1 MSSVGVIKVCNDGN
15 FTEKAIMPKSPT
27 YVPGQEEPFKISR
40 AKIEDFIRCPRCFVL
55 DVKHGVKRPQ
65 SVPFTLNNAVDSL
78 LKKEFDV
85 FRSKAEVPPIV
96 AVAGLDLVPFSH
108 PELDKWRANFT
119 GIRFVTQDGRFL
131 VTGAVDDLWVDRNGV
146 LTVVDY
152 KATGRAEAVKALGEG
167 GFYDSYR
174 RQLEIYQWLLRR
186 NGFQVADTAYWL
198 YTTATQKQDGFQ
210 DELKFESNLVS
221 HQGSD
226 DWIDGVLD
234 DIYANLNE
242 PEIAGPGDDCDLCR
256 FFEDRANV
264 AEHMGELIWKQ
275 CDNCGEKMLKT
286 VYGMT
291 AGPLPSGYV
300 GMGCIVS
307 NDDPEW
313 LCPHC
318 DSSPE
323 ADD

>member
-1 MSSVGVIKVCNDGN
+1 
-15 FTEKAIMPKSPT
+15 
-27 YVPGQEEPFKISR
+27 
-40 AKIEDFIRCPRCFVL
+40 
-55 DVKHGVKRPQ
+55 
-65 SVPFTLNNAVDSL
+65 
-78 LKKEFDV
+78 
-85 FRSKAEVPPIV
+85 
-96 AVAGLDLVPFSH
+96 
-108 PELDKWRANFT
+108 
-119 GIRFVTQDGRFL
+119 
-131 VTGAVDDLWVDRNGV
+131 VDDLWVDRNGV

-174 RQLEIYQWLLRR
+174 RQLEVYQWLLRR

-242 PEIAGPGDDCDLCR
+242 PEIAAPGNDCDLCR

-264 AEHMGELIWKQ
+264 AEHMGELVWKQ

-291 AGPLPSGYV
+291 AGPLPTGYV

-323 ADD
+323 SDD

>member
-1 MSSVGVIKVCNDGN
+1 
-15 FTEKAIMPKSPT
+15 MPKSPL

-55 DVKHGVKRPQ
+55 DSKHGVKRPQ
-65 SVPFTLNNAVDSL
+65 SIPFTLNNAVDSL
-78 LKKEFDV
+78 LKKEFDLY
-85 FRSKAEVPPIV
+85 RATAEVPPIV
-96 AVAGLDLVPFSH
+96 AAAGLDLVPFSH

-119 GIRFVTQDGRFL
+119 GIRYTTPDGRFL
-131 VTGAVDDLWVDRNGV
+131 ITGAVDDIWVDRKGV

-152 KATGRAEAVKALGEG
+152 KATGRAEAVKVLGEG
-167 GFYDSYR
+167 GFYNSYR
-174 RQLEIYQWLLRR
+174 RQLEVYQWLLRK
-186 NGFQVADTAYWL
+186 NGFEVSDTAYWL
-198 YTTATQKQDGFQ
+198 YTTATQKQDGFHN
-210 DELKFESNLVS
+210 ELKFESNLVS

-226 DWIDGVLD
+226 HWIEGVLD

-286 VYGMT
+286 VYGMPS
-291 AGPLPSGYV
+291 GPPASGYV
-300 GMGCIVS
+300 NMGCLVTS
-307 NDDPEW
+307 EDPEW

-318 DSSPE
+318 DMNNE
-323 ADD
+323 DD